1 MFLPP
6 GRLQV
11 AIEQECAIGAGTM
24 QVFPDRDTKR
34 FGFSG
39 GSGIF
44 PFVIAAAQVFLQPQ
58 IEADEEVPATHLLD
72 FQLGLTRSA
81 VAPGNGNR
89 GPRISADDRF
99 ERKLDREIEMR
110 REHRHA
116 ALDHGAPIRL
126 EGIRGVVERNAK
138 KHPDKQISESVQPQL
153 DPGIIN
159 YATAFQKAGAENSI
173 PSLV

>member
-89 GPRISADDRF
+89 GPRISRMIVLSGSSTVRLKCA
-99 ERKLDREIEMR
+99 ESIGMQPLITV
-110 REHRHA
+110 HRY
-116 ALDHGAPIRL
+116 AL
-126 EGIRGVVERNAK
+126 K
-138 KHPDKQISESVQPQL
+138 
-153 DPGIIN
+153 
-159 YATAFQKAGAENSI
+159 AF
-173 PSLV
+173 VCR